1 MADIKIKF
9 SPRFI
14 KVIEQIDDD
23 FENNLSYSILG
34 LIDGYTKYNNVSN
47 IYYMDLSKVNNC
59 FDIIIK
65 GKKSTISIVKFVNTY
80 FPDLKITDNM
90 LIEFYTAYNSFKVE
104 AFGVVVGTPIE
115 HKPFVF
121 NPKDVR
127 STFLSL
133 VTKTYPM
140 GHEKEVLQF
149 LPKLDTDIHGNYYK
163 IIPGDTK
170 TMFTSHLDTA
180 DWKQLTTKLMSKTI
194 GNEEFVFTDG
204 KSILGADDKAGVTI
218 MLYMMAHNVPG
229 LYYFFLGEER
239 GGVGSRLVSG
249 DFDKIEHLKDI
260 RRCISFDR
268 RKTGSVITSQ
278 YGRVCCSNEFASAL
292 CREYNSNGLK
302 LSLDDTGIF
311 TDSASFIDD
320 IPECTNISVG
330 YENEHTFTEIQNITF
345 LEKIAKASIN
355 VNWGNLPTTRK
366 VGINSEIIR
375 KYKNL
380 IQQIKKYAFDLDV
393 KVIGYDGRVF
403 IQFDTLVSD
412 IKIIGNTLKYI
423 DNILLRYNINNPYV
437 EFEETFIK
445 IEIS

>member
-9 SPRFI
+9 SPRLI
-14 KVIEQIDDD
+14 KVIKQIDDE
-23 FENNLSYSILG
+23 FENNLSYKILG
-34 LIDGYTKYNNVSN
+34 LIDGSLKYENVLN
-47 IYYMDLSKVNNC
+47 IYYMDLSKVDNC
-59 FDIIIK
+59 FDIVIK
-65 GKKSTISIVKFVNTY
+65 GKKSTISIAKFSNTY
-80 FPDLKITDNM
+80 FPDLKISDNG
-90 LIEFYTAYNSFKVE
+90 LIEFHTAYNSFKGE
-104 AFGVVVGTPIE
+104 TFGIVTGTPVE

-149 LPKLDTDIHGNYYK
+149 LPKLYTDIHGNYYK

-180 DWKQLTTKLMSKTI
+180 DWKQLPTKLMSKMI
-194 GNEEFVFTDG
+194 DNEEYIFTDG
-204 KSILGADDKAGVTI
+204 TSILGSDDKAGVTI

-239 GGVGSRLVSG
+239 GGVGSRLVAG
-249 DFDKIEHLKDI
+249 DFEEIDYLKDI
-260 RRCISFDR
+260 KRCISFDR

-278 YGRVCCSNEFASAL
+278 YGRVCCSDDFGSAL
-292 CREYNSNGLK
+292 CREYSSNGVK

-311 TDSASFIDD
+311 TDSASFIDN

-330 YENEHTFTEIQNITF
+330 YENEHTTKEIQNITF
-345 LEKIAKASIN
+345 LDKIAKASVN
-355 VNWGNLPTTRK
+355 VKWSKLPTIRK

-380 IQQIKKYAFDLDV
+380 IQQIKRYAFDLDV
-393 KVIGYDGRVF
+393 KVVGYDGKVF
-403 IQFDTLVSD
+403 IEFDSLGCD
-412 IKIIGNTLKYI
+412 IKTIGNTLKYI
-423 DNILLRYNINNPYV
+423 NNILSRYNIIDPYV
-437 EFEETFIK
+437 EFEETYIK
-445 IEIS
+445 IEIK